1 VSDCLHI
8 QEEGRLFGSRGP
20 TGRPRGQANADLRI
34 AKFLTARGDAARDA
48 QDWWHAAL
56 WYEEALRLSPQRGD
70 LHVQHG
76 HMLKETGRFPEAEQ
90 AYLRAQA
97 LMPDDADLS
106 LQLGH
111 LYKKAGRQ
119 KDARLAYER
128 AILLKPN
135 WGEAERELAALRPTR
150 GEARASEGTSE
161 EESST
166 PSNARELLA
175 ESAAALSDPARLAR
189 LIPSLAPRKPT
200 DLLRSHD
207 EGVRV
212 LQMGRHE
219 HGFWGL
225 RRTVRGA
232 QAVRGFCISY
242 VPIDE
247 VQLLIDGIV
256 FRRESVL
263 GPYKLRHESR
273 IDSPQKYVFNLWQDF
288 SRFDLGRHAF
298 ELRIMDVEGETR
310 SFHDEIV
317 IAPPLSSADFPD
329 SDAVVEIG
337 ESGAGSL
344 EYSIRAAPTVVR
356 SAAARK
362 VLPRAPENILVLRT
376 DQLGDMVASVPA
388 LRRLRA
394 LFPAARLVG
403 LVTAA
408 NAELAASLR
417 LLDEVIVV
425 EFPDDPIERRRL
437 MNLSDQEKLRAK
449 LEPYNF
455 DLAIDLA
462 QAGVSRDLLRLSG
475 APFLYGVEGDAFHW
489 LSADFALNTRDPIN
503 RLDVAPHSRKVLAL
517 VETLGAIVKDNFEVV
532 RRPELR
538 RDRLKAYGI
547 GAEDRFIVLH
557 MGARVAFSRWPSFPE
572 LAALLMQQTDLKIVM
587 MTEDPDVRS
596 KLSPELLNSSRFQ
609 LLDQRLSFD
618 DFDAFLSFATVM
630 VGNDSGPKHLAS
642 LRGTNTVTLHT
653 ARINWSTWGHEGP
666 GVIMSRR
673 VPCAGCDIFHEPED
687 CGKDFA
693 CIRDIRP
700 REVLDAVCRYL

>member
-1 VSDCLHI
+1 
-8 QEEGRLFGSRGP
+8 LFGSRGL
-20 TGRPRGQANADLRI
+20 TGRPHGQASADPRI
-34 AKFLTARGDAARDA
+34 AKYLIRRGDAARDA
-48 QDWWHAAL
+48 QDWWRAAL
-56 WYEEALRLSPQRGD
+56 WYEEALRLLPQRGD

-119 KDARLAYER
+119 EDARHAYER
-128 AILLKPN
+128 AIVLSPK
-135 WGEAERELAALRPTR
+135 WAEAERELAALTSI
-150 GEARASEGTSE
+150 GTEAGVAEGIHAQQLSALAD
-161 EESST
+161 
-166 PSNARELLA
+166 ARQSLA
-175 ESAAALSDPARLAR
+175 EAAAVLSDPARVAR
-189 LIPSLAPRKPT
+189 LIPSLAPRRPT
-200 DLLRSHD
+200 DLLRSYD
-207 EGVRV
+207 EGVWV

-225 RRTVRGA
+225 RRTVRGP
-232 QAVRGFCISY
+232 QAVRGFCISS

-247 VQLLIDGIV
+247 VQLLIDGSV
-256 FRRESVL
+256 FRRDSVL
-263 GPYKLRHESR
+263 GPYKLRYEAR
-273 IDSPQKYVFNLWQDF
+273 ADGPQKYVFNLWQDF

-298 ELRIMDVEGETR
+298 ELRIINVESETR
-310 SFHDEIV
+310 SFHDEVV
-317 IAPPLSSADFPD
+317 IAPPLRSADFPD

-337 ESGAGSL
+337 DTGASSL
-344 EYSIRAAPTVVR
+344 ECAIRATPTVVR
-356 SAAARK
+356 AAAARN

-394 LFPAARLVG
+394 LFPKARLVG
-403 LVTAA
+403 LATAA

-417 LLDEVIVV
+417 LLDEIIVV
-425 EFPDDPIERRRL
+425 DFPDDAFERRRL
-437 MNLSDQEKLRAK
+437 MNLSEQETLRAK

-475 APFLYGVEGDAFHW
+475 APFLYGVEGGEFRW

-517 VETLGAIVKDNFEVV
+517 VETLGAIANDCFEVV
-532 RRPELR
+532 RRPDLP
-538 RDRLKAYGI
+538 RDRLDAYGI

-557 MGARVAFSRWPSFPE
+557 MGARVAFSRWPGFPE
-572 LAALLMQQTDLKIVM
+572 LAALLLQQTDLKIVM

-596 KLSPELLNSSRFQ
+596 KLPSGLSDSPRFQ

-618 DFDAFLSFATVM
+618 DFDAFLSFATVV

-666 GVIMSRR
+666 GAIMSRR

-700 REVLDAVCRYL
+700 REVFDVVCRYL

>member
-1 VSDCLHI
+1 M
-8 QEEGRLFGSRGP
+8 FGSRGL
-20 TGRPRGQANADLRI
+20 TGRPHGQASADVRI
-34 AKFLTARGDAARDA
+34 AKYLTRRGDAARDA
-48 QDWWHAAL
+48 QDWWRAAL
-56 WYEEALRLSPQRGD
+56 WYEEALRLIPQRGD

-111 LYKKAGRQ
+111 LYNKAGRPE
-119 KDARLAYER
+119 DARVAYQR
-128 AILLKPN
+128 ALLLKPN
-135 WGEAERELAALRPTR
+135 WREAEQKLAVLTPTR
-150 GEARASEGTSE
+150 DGTQAVDGIGAAEPSA
-161 EESST
+161 
-166 PSNARELLA
+166 PSNARESLVGTT
-175 ESAAALSDPARLAR
+175 AALSDPARLAR
-189 LIPSLAPRKPT
+189 LVPSLAPRNPT

-207 EGVRV
+207 DGVWV

-232 QAVRGFCISY
+232 QAVRGFCISHI
-242 VPIDE
+242 PIDE
-247 VQLLIDGIV
+247 VQLLIDGCV
-256 FRRESVL
+256 FRREPVR
-263 GPYKLRHESR
+263 GPYRLRHNSR
-273 IDSPQKYVFNLWQDF
+273 VDGPQKYVFNLWQDF

-298 ELRIMDVEGETR
+298 ELRIIDVEGETR
-310 SFHDEIV
+310 SFHEEIV
-317 IAPPLSSADFPD
+317 VAPPLHSADFPD
-329 SDAVVEIG
+329 SDAVVDIRDG
-337 ESGAGSL
+337 GAGTL
-344 EYSIRAAPTVVR
+344 EHSIRAAPTVVR

-362 VLPRAPENILVLRT
+362 VLPRIPQNILVVRT

-394 LFPAARLVG
+394 LFPKARLVG

-408 NAELAASLR
+408 NSELAASLG
-417 LLDEVIVV
+417 LLDDVIVV
-425 EFPDDPIERRRL
+425 DFPDDPVERRRL
-437 MNLSDQEKLRAK
+437 MPLPEQEKLRAK
-449 LEPYNF
+449 LEIYNF

-475 APFLYGVEGDAFHW
+475 APFLYGVEGDEFHW
-489 LSADFALNTRDPIN
+489 LSADFALNTRDPVN

-517 VETLGAIVKDNFEVV
+517 VETLGAIVKDSFEVV
-532 RRPELR
+532 RRPDLS
-538 RDRLKAYGI
+538 RDRLAAYGI
-547 GAEDRFIVLH
+547 GGEDRFVVLH
-557 MGARVAFSRWPSFPE
+557 MGARVAFSRWPAFPE
-572 LAALLMQQTDLKIVM
+572 LATLLLQETDLKVVM
-587 MTEDPDVRS
+587 MTEDPHVRS
-596 KLSPELLNSSRFQ
+596 KLPSGLLDAPRFQ
-609 LLDQRLSFD
+609 LLEQRLTFD
-618 DFDAFLSFATVM
+618 DFDALLSFATVV

-642 LRGTNTVTLHT
+642 LRGTPTVTLHT
-653 ARINWSTWGHEGP
+653 ARINWSTWGHEGS

-700 REVLDAVCRYL
+700 REVFDAVCRYL